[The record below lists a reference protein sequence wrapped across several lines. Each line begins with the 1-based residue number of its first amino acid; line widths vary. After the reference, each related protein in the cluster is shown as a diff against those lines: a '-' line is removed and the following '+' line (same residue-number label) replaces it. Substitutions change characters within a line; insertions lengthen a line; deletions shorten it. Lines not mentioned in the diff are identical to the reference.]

1 MSAKPVTWL
10 NVSRLPRANVPDAP
24 SVGKDVMDIVAG
36 AALVFLIVAIAWMAF
51 L

>member
-1 MSAKPVTWL
+1 MSTKPVTWL

-36 AALVFLIVAIAWMAF
+36 AALVFLIVAIVWMVM